1 MPCLTAA
8 LLLGLAGCRHSGD
21 THAADTPA
29 STANSTAAATAA
41 TAATAKEGTAR
52 MTTQQQ
58 HDEEASRR
66 TDDFFLYDSVSNAYT
81 WKPGCAPNPNNTLT
95 LDAGNQAAIDQHY

>member
-1 MPCLTAA
+1 
-8 LLLGLAGCRHSGD
+8 
-21 THAADTPA
+21 
-29 STANSTAAATAA
+29 
-41 TAATAKEGTAR
+41 

-95 LDAGNQAAIDQHY
+95 LNAGNQAAIDQHY